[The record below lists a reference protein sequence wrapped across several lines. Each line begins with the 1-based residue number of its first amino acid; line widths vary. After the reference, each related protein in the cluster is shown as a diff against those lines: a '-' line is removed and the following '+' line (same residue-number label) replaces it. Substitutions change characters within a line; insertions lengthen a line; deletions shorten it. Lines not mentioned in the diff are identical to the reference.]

1 MPLQSWFSNRRRGL
15 ATGLALTG
23 SGTGNVLFAFMI
35 PWMMDSDINDFSRSL
50 TDSGSS
56 DTIDLSVAGTA
67 DVDRWRNAMRTQA
80 IVAALV
86 LLPAALLMRKRPIAA
101 SIGPAAA
108 EKTPVGTM
116 DTACSIAV
124 DERVDL
130 VAPPDAVPVASVPL
144 STLLCSRPV
153 LVLFLCKSIASWG
166 YLVPFT
172 FMKPFLTEKFAA
184 SDEDAAVVVALFG
197 LCGILGRIVMNMLAD
212 RFPRARV
219 LQCSLTLMAI
229 SCVCWPHFETVWL
242 TASFVVAPYGLL
254 SGSYIGIPPAITGQ
268 FYGEHDAMHLSQL
281 VLGLWRGCLVCP

>member
-35 PWMMDSDINDFSRSL
+35 PWMMDSDINDF
-50 TDSGSS
+50 TDNGSS
-56 DTIDLSVAGTA
+56 DSVAGAA
-67 DVDRWRNAMRTQA
+67 DVGRWRDAMRMQA
-80 IVAALV
+80 MVAALV

-101 SIGPAAA
+101 SIESGAV
-108 EKTPVGTM
+108 EKTPVAPVGTT
-116 DTACSIAV
+116 DTGCSIAV

-130 VAPPDAVPVASVPL
+130 VAAPDVEPVASVPL
-144 STLLCSRPV
+144 SMLLCSRPV

-172 FMKPFLTEKFAA
+172 FIKPFLTEKFAT

-197 LCGILGRIVMNMLAD
+197 LCGIIGRIVMNMLAD
-212 RFPRARV
+212 RFPRERV
-219 LQCSLTLMAI
+219 LQCSLTFMAI
-229 SCVCWPHFETVWL
+229 SCVCWPHFETAWL
-242 TASFVVAPYGLL
+242 TATFVVAPYGFL

-281 VLGLWRGCLVCP
+281 VLGLWRGFL